1 MKKLKVYISIML
13 SVLMMISPLNV
24 LTAYADSTFDAKIN
38 NGIKDIN
45 YPSISVA
52 VMSDYW
58 TENSTLTLLRDI
70 DVSESIVV
78 PSGRHIL
85 DLNGFGLRASGSDY
99 SVITIPS
106 GSELILND
114 SGSAEHK
121 YTLDENSLA
130 TVNDSAEGDYL
141 TFNGGYIT
149 GARGELLEGGAIKNS
164 GTLTMNGGTIIG
176 NYTGTKGG
184 GIFNVGNADINGG
197 KITYNR
203 AIGWGGGIYLS
214 DEAVNTV
221 NLSGGEIVCNGAGNG
236 GGIHISDKD
245 TVNLSGS
252 PVVEDNYSINSNP
265 EYELNNINLAQGGFI
280 SVTGALGKG
289 ASIGVRSSNGEGV
302 LTNSENTEY
311 NNIAKFTSDN
321 SKYVVGKDSSS
332 GQLKLHTPYIV
343 TWLNENDSVLE
354 TDENVAEGEIPVYNG
369 ETPVKPDDFQ
379 GLYVFDDWSPE
390 VVAATGNTV
399 YRATFKT
406 VTPVAKIGEVLYGK
420 FENAIRAENWTQ
432 GSTLTLL
439 ADIDTDATITVPN
452 GAHTLDLNG
461 FGLRASGS
469 DYSVITVPS
478 EAQLTLNDS
487 GNTQHRYTVENS
499 LATVKD
505 SAEGEYSTFSGGYI
519 TGASG
524 SSLVGGA
531 IRNSGTFT
539 MNGATIIGN
548 SAYKGGGIAN
558 SGTANINGGQIIYN
572 LTNGWGGGIY
582 LSNTVANAV
591 NLNGGSITNNK
602 SGNGGGIHISEN
614 DIVNISGSPIVS
626 DNLSTGNNPNNI
638 NLSSNGI
645 IAVTGELSNDAL
657 IGVKRS
663 DIEGD
668 ITNSENTAYNV
679 AERFVSDNPDCF
691 VGINAESGQLK
702 LYIPYTIIW
711 KNYDG
716 TVLETD
722 TRLPEGDVP
731 NYDGETPTKPDDE
744 EYTYTFEGWTPEVV
758 AATGDAVY
766 TAAFT
771 AVPKINTYTVIWQN
785 YDGTVLETDENVE
798 EGTIPSY
805 DGETPTKPDDEHYTY
820 TFDKWSPEISAV
832 SGDVTYTATFTATRF
847 VAKVGDKRFT
857 TLSDA
862 IQESEKT
869 KGGAVITLLADADAS
884 YSMKNLTYDVLRI
897 EHAGFNA
904 DITDYKRIDTINNVT
919 YYYRTENKAYVDG
932 KGDDSDIIQ
941 IATGTTVTVIVVGT
955 GVEIVLGSGAS
966 VVVEGA
972 AASSVNVEVSDS
984 ESECLEEEE
993 QADGSKKYTNH
1004 KFHWVTIDTGISIL
1018 DAASDPL
1025 PDCVNDIWAT
1035 YNQNI
1040 STIIK
1045 ILPPVLTVIGHTDII
1060 LKFPYP
1066 EGWYF
1071 PPIPYLPEAMN
1082 PGSHFVG
1089 FFEGTSY
1096 STYGTPFLGK
1106 TITEDLEITGI
1117 WLPYEAAVIK
1127 DNGEREYYLQ
1137 FSSACEERD
1146 DKIVEILSAP
1156 LLDYTLQ
1163 KISENPDVYEVLR
1176 VKRGKYM
1183 GECVAAPPN
1192 LPEGYYMK
1200 VWTYQDE
1207 AEGEITC
1214 YTITNEY
1221 TVKWVVNGV
1230 TVETDEDVE
1239 YGTMPVYDGETPAS
1253 YFDGNNEYT
1262 FSGWTPELSPV
1273 TQSITY
1279 TAAYTATPVDG
1290 FNLSLDDCIHLNLY
1304 INVDSY
1310 VDAQNAKLTVTHNDP
1325 NMQIPTPITETY
1337 SGEELTS
1344 LKDEDD
1350 GRYVVKVLA
1359 APAQLRDEMTVTL
1372 YNGDEYIRSFTV
1384 SVKDYCEAIIDLYS
1398 DSEDKKEQQLV
1409 VLAKTILDY
1418 GKACS
1423 SEFAYNESKF
1433 TSQDYINTEPAQI
1446 DGIFQLEGTSG
1457 IVKSY
1462 SYVAKSIPSL
1472 RIYINKTEAQCVAD
1486 GLVATVTD
1494 ANGNVRE
1501 IPPTIVEG
1509 TTKVCLDITGILAEN
1524 FDGTNVI
1531 EYDGVTLKLNINQY
1545 AKAKGGDLGRSLFY
1559 YGVAAKNYFKN

>member
-1 MKKLKVYISIML
+1 MKKLKAYISIML

-24 LTAYADSTFDAKIN
+24 LTAYADSTFDAKIY
-38 NGIKDIN
+38 NGIKDIF

-130 TVNDSAEGDYL
+130 TVNDSAEGDYS

-149 GARGELLEGGAIKNS
+149 GASGESLEGGAIKNS

-176 NYTGTKGG
+176 NYTGAKGG

-236 GGIHISDKD
+236 GGIHISNKD

-252 PVVEDNYSINSNP
+252 PIVEDNYSINSNP

-321 SKYVVGKDSSS
+321 SDYVVGKDSSS

-343 TWLNENDSVLE
+343 TWLNTNDSVLE

-439 ADIDTDATITVPN
+439 ADIDTDATITVPD
-452 GAHTLDLNG
+452 GAHTIDLNG

-499 LATVKD
+499 LATVND

-539 MNGATIIGN
+539 MNGTTIIGN

-572 LTNGWGGGIY
+572 RTNGWGGGIY
-582 LSNTVANAV
+582 LSDTVANAV

-663 DIEGD
+663 DTEGD

-679 AERFVSDNPDCF
+679 AERFVSDNPNCF

-766 TAAFT
+766 TATFT

-798 EGTIPSY
+798 EGTIPNY

-820 TFDKWSPEISAV
+820 TFDKWSPEISTV
-832 SGDVTYTATFTATRF
+832 SGNVTYTATFTATQF

-862 IQESEKT
+862 IQESEKA
-869 KGGAVITLLADADAS
+869 KGGTVITLLADADAP
-884 YSMKNLTYDVLRI
+884 YSMNSLTYDVLRI

-904 DITDYKRIDTINNVT
+904 DITDYKRKDTENNVT
-919 YYYRTENKAYVDG
+919 YYYRTEDKAYVDG
-932 KGDDSDIIQ
+932 EGDDSDIIE

-972 AASSVNVEVSDS
+972 AASSVNVDVSDS

-1071 PPIPYLPEAMN
+1071 PPIPYLPEDMN
-1082 PGSHFVG
+1082 PGSHFVA

-1106 TITEDLEITGI
+1106 TITEDLEITGV
-1117 WLPYEAAVIK
+1117 WVPYEAAVEK
-1127 DNGEREYYLQ
+1127 PNGEHIDYYLS
-1137 FSSACEERD
+1137 FADAASERGGND
-1146 DKIVEILSAP
+1146 NIVRILSAP
-1156 LLDYTLQ
+1156 LFDYTLQ
-1163 KISENPDVYEVLR
+1163 KIDDDPVVYEVLK
-1176 VKRGKYM
+1176 VKRGFYT
-1183 GECVAAPPN
+1183 GTCVYEPDN
-1192 LPEGYYMK
+1192 LPEGYAMRT
-1200 VWTYQDE
+1200 WTYEDD
-1207 AEGEITC
+1207 AGETVTC
-1214 YTITNEY
+1214 YTIDAKPT
-1221 TVKWVVNGV
+1221 
-1230 TVETDEDVE
+1230 ED
-1239 YGTMPVYDGETPAS
+1239 A
-1253 YFDGNNEYT
+1253 
-1262 FSGWTPELSPV
+1262 FS
-1273 TQSITY
+1273 
-1279 TAAYTATPVDG
+1279 
-1290 FNLSLDDCIHLNLY
+1290 LSLDDCIHMNLY
-1304 INVDSY
+1304 LDIKDGE
-1310 VDAQNAKLTVTHNDP
+1310 NASVTVTYNDP
-1325 NMQIPTPITETY
+1325 DKQIPTSKTETY
-1337 SGEELTS
+1337 SGKELAS
-1344 LKDEDD
+1344 CRDDED
-1350 GRYVVKVLA
+1350 GRYVIKILA
-1359 APAQLRDEMTVTL
+1359 APAQMRDEVTVEISD
-1372 YNGDEYIRSFTV
+1372 GDYSRTFTT
-1384 SVKDYCEAIIDLYS
+1384 SVKDYCEAIIDLYKDS
-1398 DSEDKKEQQLV
+1398 DDEKEQQLV
-1409 VLAKTILDY
+1409 ELAKAMLDY

-1423 SEFAYNESKF
+1423 DEFNYNEGAF
-1433 TSQDYINTEPAQI
+1433 ESQDYINTASVTIPGVIE
-1446 DGIFQLEGTSG
+1446 LSGTSG
-1457 IVKSY
+1457 IFKSY
-1462 SYVAKSIPSL
+1462 SYVAKSVPTL
-1472 RIYINKTEAQCVAD
+1472 RVYINKTEAQCVAD